1 MASIEDAFNF
11 LASPEGQKIQ
21 KKNRKYTR
29 KKKFKAFCIYIL
41 QNAFLPILVSL
52 ITTLLTLMITGN

>member
-1 MASIEDAFNF
+1 MASVEDALNF

-29 KKKFKAFCIYIL
+29 KKKAKAFGIYLL
-41 QNAFLPILVSL
+41 QNAVLPILVSL
-52 ITTLLTLMITGN
+52 ITTLLTLAITGN